1 MSGGGVQ
8 GEMKHR
14 AEPLPGGGSVEG
26 FRRGARRRLG
36 IALALT
42 ATVMVVQIAGGLFT
56 GSLALLADS
65 GHMAT
70 DVGALILSLVAI
82 GMAGKAPSR
91 KHTYGFYR
99 AEVLAALANSVALLG
114 VSGWILFEAAR
125 RILNPPQ
132 VQTGPML
139 AVASL
144 GLIANGL
151 AAWLLHR
158 DSAENINVKSA
169 YLETLADV
177 LGSIGVVL
185 AAGIMRLTGWYL
197 ADPIVSV
204 CIGGFLIPRTWKIAG
219 EAIHVLLE
227 GRPPELGDAAI
238 VERMLSCPGVSGIHD
253 LHVWSLTSGVP
264 ILTAHVVLKNETD
277 CDSVLTSL
285 ERLLAKQFGI
295 QHCTIQVEH
304 SDRAKREETL
314 F

>member
-1 MSGGGVQ
+1 VSATS
-8 GEMKHR
+8 R
-14 AEPLPGGGSVEG
+14 APEA

-36 IALALT
+36 LALGLT
-42 ATVMVVQIAGGLFT
+42 ATVLVVQIVGGLLT

-114 VSGWILFEAAR
+114 VSAWILFEAAR
-125 RILNPPQ
+125 RMLNPPQ
-132 VQTGPML
+132 VATGPML
-139 AVASL
+139 AVASI

-151 AAWLLHR
+151 AAWLLHE
-158 DSAENINVKSA
+158 DSGKNLNVKSA

-177 LGSIGVVL
+177 LGSVGVVL
-185 AAGIMRLTGWYL
+185 AAGIMSVTGWYL

-204 CIGGFLIPRTWKIAG
+204 CIGVFLIPRTWRIAG

-227 GRPPELGDAAI
+227 GKPVGLSDAAV
-238 VERMLSCPGVSGIHD
+238 VEQMLSCSGVSAVHD
-253 LHVWSLTSGVP
+253 LHLWSLTSGVP
-264 ILTAHVVLKNETD
+264 VLTAHVVLRTGSD

-285 ERLLAKQFGI
+285 ERLLATQFGI
-295 QHCTIQVEH
+295 EHCTLQVEH
-304 SDRAKREETL
+304 NDRAEQEQTR

>member
-1 MSGGGVQ
+1 MTHGAEVPRGNGSG
-8 GEMKHR
+8 
-14 AEPLPGGGSVEG
+14 EG
-26 FRRGARRRLG
+26 FRQGARKRLG
-36 IALALT
+36 VALALT
-42 ATVMVVQIAGGLFT
+42 ATVMAVQIVGGLYT

-70 DVGALILSLVAI
+70 DVGALILSLVAV

-91 KHTYGFYR
+91 KHSYGFYR

-114 VSGWILFEAAR
+114 VSGWILVEAAR
-125 RILNPPQ
+125 RILKPPD

-197 ADPIVSV
+197 ADPIVSL

-227 GRPPELGDAAI
+227 GKPLELSDTAI
-238 VERMLSCPGVSGIHD
+238 VDRMLSSPGVSAVHD
-253 LHVWSLTSGVP
+253 LHVWSLTSGVTV
-264 ILTAHVVLKNETD
+264 LTAHVVLQKGTD

-285 ERLLAKQFGI
+285 ERLLAAQFGI
-295 QHCTIQVEH
+295 EHCTLQVEH
-304 SDRAKREETL
+304 DDRARQEQTR